1 MSAFFNSF
9 CCFGLADAGVLG
21 RSMASVESFHPD
33 LRFDFGVPLL
43 IPLFC
48 PEADNVFK
56 KAVPF

>member
-1 MSAFFNSF
+1 
-9 CCFGLADAGVLG
+9 
-21 RSMASVESFHPD
+21 MASVESFHPD